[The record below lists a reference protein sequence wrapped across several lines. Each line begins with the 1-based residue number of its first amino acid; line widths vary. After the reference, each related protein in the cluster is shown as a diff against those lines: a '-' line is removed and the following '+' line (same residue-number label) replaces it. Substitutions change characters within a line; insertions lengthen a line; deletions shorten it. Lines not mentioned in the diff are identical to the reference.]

1 MGTWGVCEG
10 CSCISNEERA
20 HGLGN
25 EFPAMCVLHIMQVYI
40 RLAKKSLNQFRHIV
54 HCHCQT

>member
-1 MGTWGVCEG
+1 M
-10 CSCISNEERA
+10 SNEGRA
-20 HGLGN
+20 HDLGN
-25 EFPAMCVLHIMQVYI
+25 EFPAVCVEHHAVYI